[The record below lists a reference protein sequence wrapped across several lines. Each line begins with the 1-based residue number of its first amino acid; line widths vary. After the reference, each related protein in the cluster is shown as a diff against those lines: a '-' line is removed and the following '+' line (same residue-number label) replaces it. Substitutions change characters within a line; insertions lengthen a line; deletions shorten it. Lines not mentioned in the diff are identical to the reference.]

1 MQWEKTKQRMK
12 EWLRADVLA
21 SPGKGDVR
29 LMPEVQRD
37 LWRRQRETVIER
49 ETRK

>member
-12 EWLRADVLA
+12 EWLRTDVLA
-21 SPGKGDVR
+21 SPKDGDVR

-37 LWRRQRETVIER
+37 LWRRQRETIR
-49 ETRK
+49 EMEGKK

>member
-1 MQWEKTKQRMK
+1 MQWKKTLKRMK
-12 EWLRADVLA
+12 EWLRTDVLA
-21 SPGKGDVR
+21 SPKDGDVR

-37 LWRRQRETVIER
+37 LWRRQRETIRER